1 VSHSPGRGTAIG
13 FRCLLTVRQRRAA
26 LAAAV
31 LVLATAAGCGSKGV
45 KDSPPPSSPDD
56 APPILTGAGVPA
68 GEALETTIG
77 PDGGELVS
85 SDGKLKVS
93 IPAGALTK
101 PTDFSVQS
109 ITLTALGGVGGG
121 YRLRP
126 EGALAAP
133 VTLTFK
139 GPGMYEAG
147 TNLDGLGIAYQDAS
161 GFWFQM
167 KGVVRDAS
175 ANTLTVTTTHF
186 SDWGVVWAAGV
197 PGMYGNFSVQQTVGI
212 PFSGSGTAVLFYQGS
227 NATKTLYVLTGSMD
241 VPASFPYGTLTCSPD
256 RPTST
261 LLPNVAEVWTTPSQF
276 RWAINDQW
284 SLTCTDSVG
293 VARPDFMSAVFDT
306 LGINLINC
314 ARGYV
319 GTPTIASDHLAGTY
333 KIDCGTDGNVTA
345 TWDFIPCIPGVKCS
359 DPKLNPCHTQAISC
373 DTGLPVCT
381 DTGTP
386 IADGTSCGTYLV
398 CSAGTCICNAGA
410 SCPGQDVCHS
420 GTVACDASGVPTCA
434 QTALP
439 DGTSCGTT
447 MVCTTG
453 VCKTLSSIAVTP
465 ANPSVLEN
473 GFTQQFTATGTYSD
487 STTQNLTSLVTWASS
502 STAAATIAAGGLA
515 TTVKFGTSTISAT
528 LNGVT
533 GSTMLRVLP
542 TLLSIAVT
550 PANPNVPLG
559 LTQQFT
565 ATGTYSDG
573 STQNLTAS
581 VSWASSSTTAA
592 TIVAGGA
599 SGGLATT
606 VATGTTTISAT
617 SGTVTGSTTL
627 TVLAPALVSIA
638 VTPASPSV
646 VAGLTQ
652 QFTATGT
659 YTNGST
665 QDLTATATWASTNV
679 AAATIVAGGLAR
691 GVAVGTT
698 TISATSGTVTGSTSV
713 TVLPPL
719 LVSIAVTPASPSVAK
734 GLTQQFTATGTYTDG
749 STQNLTAT
757 ATWASSSAATAT
769 IAAGGLATTLAVGT
783 TTISAT
789 SGTITG
795 NATLNVLP
803 AALVSIAVTPA
814 AR

>member
-1 VSHSPGRGTAIG
+1 MSHSPGRGTAIG

-515 TTVKFGTSTISAT
+515 TTV
-528 LNGVT
+528 
-533 GSTMLRVLP
+533 
-542 TLLSIAVT
+542 
-550 PANPNVPLG
+550 
-559 LTQQFT
+559 
-565 ATGTYSDG
+565 
-573 STQNLTAS
+573 
-581 VSWASSSTTAA
+581 AA
-592 TIVAGGA
+592 
-599 SGGLATT
+599 
-606 VATGTTTISAT
+606 GTTTISAN
-617 SGTVTGSTTL
+617 SGGVTGSTTL
-627 TVLAPALVSIA
+627 TVPALVSIA
-638 VTPASPSV
+638 VTPATPSV
-646 VAGLTQ
+646 PAGRTQ
-652 QFTATGT
+652 QFTATAT
-659 YTNGST
+659 YADNST
-665 QDLTATATWASTNV
+665 QDITA
-679 AAATIVAGGLAR
+679 
-691 GVAVGTT
+691 
-698 TISATSGTVTGSTSV
+698 SV
-713 TVLPPL
+713 TWT
-719 LVSIAVTPASPSVAK
+719 SSTPAA
-734 GLTQQFTATGTYTDG
+734 
-749 STQNLTAT
+749 
-757 ATWASSSAATAT
+757 AT
-769 IAAGGLATTLAVGT
+769 IAAGGLATAVAVGT
-783 TTISAT
+783 TTITAN
-789 SGTITG
+789 SGTVSGST
-795 NATLNVLP
+795 TLTVAPPVL
-803 AALVSIAVTPA
+803 ASIAVTPA
-814 AR
+814 NPTVARGATQPFTATGTFSDASTQDLTTSVAWTSSDPLVATIDAAGLASEVGPGTSTISAAASGVTGSTVLTGL